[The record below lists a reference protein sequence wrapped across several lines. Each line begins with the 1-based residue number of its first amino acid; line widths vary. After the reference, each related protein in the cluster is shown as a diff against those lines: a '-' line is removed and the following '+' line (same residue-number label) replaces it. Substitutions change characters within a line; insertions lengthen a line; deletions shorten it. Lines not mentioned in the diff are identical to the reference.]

1 MGVVMRKTIVFI
13 TLLFLMVSTGLAQ
26 EKAEAKSKRM
36 HPALVVIDIQNQFLT
51 MVPEREKEVGLY
63 MINAFI
69 ELFRKNGFQVIRV
82 HHTDPVTGP
91 VQTSEAFQFPAT
103 IQVKSDDPMVIKNY
117 PNSFKKTGLNQILQD
132 KKCNTV
138 FLCGLSSVGCVL
150 ATYFG
155 AYDLDYRAFMLKDAI
170 MSHNS
175 AFTDN
180 VEDIFGAV
188 NYETVEIMLENA
200 EK

>member
-1 MGVVMRKTIVFI
+1 MNRHIIISIVI
-13 TLLFLMVSTGLAQ
+13 LMLGISGSLYTQ
-26 EKAEAKSKRM
+26 TREEARNKRM
-36 HPALVVIDIQNQFLT
+36 RPALLVIDIQNQYLP
-51 MVPEREKEVGLY
+51 MVPEREREVGMY

-69 ELFRKNGFQVIRV
+69 DLFRKYNYPVIRV
-82 HHTDPVTGP
+82 YSTDPAGGP
-91 VQTSEAFQFPAT
+91 KQGTEAFEFPIT
-103 IQVKSDDPMVIKNY
+103 VLIKSDDPMVVKNY
-117 PNSFKKTGLNQILQD
+117 GNSFNKTDLQKILQD

-155 AYDLDYRAFMLKDAI
+155 ANDLDYNAFMLKDAI

-175 AFTDN
+175 DYTN
-180 VEDIFGAV
+180 NIEDIFSAL
-188 NYETVEIMLENA
+188 NYDTVDIMLVNA

>member
-1 MGVVMRKTIVFI
+1 MSRRNFCIMVILMMGIG
-13 TLLFLMVSTGLAQ
+13 TGLLAQ
-26 EKAEAKSKRM
+26 GKEDAPKRM
-36 HPALVVIDIQNQFLT
+36 RPVLLVIDIQNQYLP
-51 MVPEREKEVGLY
+51 MVPEREREVGMY

-69 ELFRKNGFQVIRV
+69 DLFRKYNFPVIRV
-82 HHTDPVTGP
+82 YHTEPAVGP
-91 VQTSEAFQFPAT
+91 KQGTEAFEFPAT
-103 IQVKSDDPMVIKNY
+103 VQIKSDDPMVVKNY
-117 PNSFKKTGLNQILQD
+117 GNSFNKTDLQKILQE

-155 AYDLDYRAFMLKDAI
+155 ANDLDYNAFMLKDAI

-175 AFTDN
+175 EYTN
-180 VEDIFGAV
+180 SIEDIFGAL
-188 NYETVEIMLENA
+188 NYDTVDIMLVNA

>member
-1 MGVVMRKTIVFI
+1 MRKALIFI
-13 TLLFLMVSTGLAQ
+13 MMFLTMTGAVLAQ
-26 EKAEAKSKRM
+26 GKTEAESKRM
-36 HPALVVIDIQNQFLT
+36 RPVLVVIDIQNQFLP

-63 MINAFI
+63 MINVFI
-69 ELFRKNGFQVIRV
+69 DMFRKNGFPVIQV
-82 HHTDPVTGP
+82 HHTDPASGIP
-91 VQTSEAFQFPAT
+91 APGSEAFQFPAT
-103 IQVKSDDPMVIKNY
+103 VQIKADDPLVIKNY
-117 PNSFKKTGLNQILQD
+117 GNSFNKTELSKILQD

-155 AYDLDYRAFMLKDAI
+155 ARDLDYKAFMLKDAI

-175 AFTDN
+175 DYTDYI
-180 VEDIFGAV
+180 EDIFGAV

>member
-1 MGVVMRKTIVFI
+1 MRKIPVFI
-13 TLLFLMVSTGLAQ
+13 IMLFLIVGTILAQ
-26 EKAEAKSKRM
+26 DKDEAKSKRM
-36 HPALVVIDIQNQFLT
+36 RPVLVVIDIQNQFLPSI
-51 MVPEREKEVGLY
+51 PERDKEVGLY

-69 ELFRKNGFQVIRV
+69 DMFRKNGFPVIRV
-82 HHTDPVTGP
+82 HHTDLANGP
-91 VQTSEAFQFPAT
+91 AQGSEGFQFPAT
-103 IQVKSDDPMVIKNY
+103 VQVKSDDPMVIKNY
-117 PNSFKKTGLNQILQD
+117 TNSFKKTGLNQILQD

-138 FLCGLSSVGCVL
+138 FLCGLSAVGCVL

-155 AYDLDYRAFMLKDAI
+155 AHELDYNAFMLKDAI

-175 AFTDN
+175 DYTDN

-188 NYETVEIMLENA
+188 NFETVKVMLENA

>member
-1 MGVVMRKTIVFI
+1 MRKIPVFI
-13 TLLFLMVSTGLAQ
+13 IMLFLIVGTILAQ
-26 EKAEAKSKRM
+26 DKDEAKSKRM
-36 HPALVVIDIQNQFLT
+36 RPVLVVIDIQNQFLPSI
-51 MVPEREKEVGLY
+51 PERDKEVGLY

-69 ELFRKNGFQVIRV
+69 DMFRKNGFPVIRV
-82 HHTDPVTGP
+82 HHTDPANGP
-91 VQTSEAFQFPAT
+91 AQGSEGFQFPAT
-103 IQVKSDDPMVIKNY
+103 VQVKSDDPMVIKNY
-117 PNSFKKTGLNQILQD
+117 TNSFKKTGLNQILQD

-138 FLCGLSSVGCVL
+138 FLCGLSAVGCVL

-155 AYDLDYRAFMLKDAI
+155 AHELDYNAFMLKDAI

-175 AFTDN
+175 DYTDN

-188 NYETVEIMLENA
+188 NFETVKVMLENA